1 MVVKRERKTKIYKQ
15 LSEMYE
21 STEQIRLACRN
32 LEHTMASTNDAKFLM
47 ITSSVQNKK
56 KSLITVKL
64 AAAFAEQ
71 GKKVLL
77 VDTDFRSPHLH
88 HLFQVENNLGFTDV
102 IGNPMITHN
111 CILKTKIPYL
121 TIMTAGSIS
130 YESFRSSL
138 SDRFQN
144 IRDKWKRQYDLVLYD
159 APSLTKSSEAHDLMK
174 ICDGVVLV
182 VKKQLTTNEE
192 ISLLKK
198 DVERANNR
206 ILGAIY
212 QIN

>member
-1 MVVKRERKTKIYKQ
+1 MIVKRERKTKIYKQ
-15 LSEMYE
+15 LSDVYE

-32 LEHTMASTNDAKFLM
+32 LQHTMPSINHAKFLM
-47 ITSSVQNKK
+47 ITSSVKNKK
-56 KSLITVKL
+56 KSLIAVKL
-64 AAAFAEQ
+64 AAAYAEQ

-88 HLFQVENNLGFTDV
+88 HLFQVENNLGFTDI
-102 IGNPMITHN
+102 IGNPMLTHK
-111 CILKTKIPYL
+111 CIVKTKIPYL
-121 TIMTAGSIS
+121 TIVTAGSTS

-138 SDRFQN
+138 SNRFQN
-144 IRDKWKRQYDLVLYD
+144 IRDKWNLQYDLVLFD
-159 APSLTKSSEAHDLMK
+159 APSLTTSSESHDLMS

-192 ISLLKK
+192 ISSIKR

>member
-1 MVVKRERKTKIYKQ
+1 MSVKRERKIKVYKQ
-15 LSEMYE
+15 LSDVYK

-32 LEHTMASTNDAKFLM
+32 LQHTMSSSQFAKFLM
-47 ITSSVQNKK
+47 ITSSVKNKK

-64 AAAFAEQ
+64 GAAFAEQ
-71 GKKVLL
+71 GKKVLI

-88 HLFQVENNLGFTDV
+88 HLFEVENNLGFTDV
-102 IGNPMITHN
+102 IGNPMIAHK
-111 CILKTKIPYL
+111 CIVKTKIPYL
-121 TIMTAGSIS
+121 SLVTAGSTS

-138 SDRFQN
+138 SDRFLN
-144 IRDKWKRQYDLVLYD
+144 IRDKWNLQYDLVLFD
-159 APSLTKSSEAHDLMK
+159 APSLTTSSESHDLMR

-192 ISLLKK
+192 IASLKK